1 MQEVRKD
8 YVKRIWMV
16 SDTHIGCRANSVEW
30 IEIIRDYFFNFF
42 IPLVRKEYKEGD
54 ILYHLGDV
62 FDNRQS
68 LNLMAQHLAI
78 EVFEELSSIFPEIHV
93 IVGNHDIYRKNSNDI
108 SSVDSIKYI
117 PNVHT
122 YKDPVVHLV
131 GNRSCFLMPWRVDK
145 DHEVETLASYRPTD
159 YVFCHSEV
167 KGLQLGANPNIKH
180 EHGNNVDIYE
190 KYTKVYSGHI
200 HYRQKSKNFVL
211 VGNPYQMTRSD
222 RDNQKGIYLLD
233 VESGKEEFFPNDYS
247 PKFIRYNL
255 MNLLEMTTEQ
265 IIGEIENNFV
275 DLYIPAE
282 VISKYNISLLMNLI
296 EGHARKIEPHIYE
309 DDRIANDNE
318 YIDEDIEDAYK
329 NLSIPALSKTFIESL
344 DYDDDIKNRLQ
355 ASIKELY
362 NSIVAK
368 ES

>member
-1 MQEVRKD
+1 MQEERKD

-16 SDTHIGCRANSVEW
+16 SDTHLGCRANSVEW

-42 IPLVRKEYKEGD
+42 IPLVKKEYQEGD

-78 EVFEELSSIFPEIHV
+78 EVFEELAEIFPEIHV

-108 SSVDSIKYI
+108 SSVDCIKYI
-117 PNVHT
+117 PKVHV
-122 YKDPVVHLV
+122 YKDPVVHLI
-131 GNRSCFLMPWRVDK
+131 NNKSCFLMPWRVDK
-145 DHEVETLASYRPTD
+145 DHEIETLSSYRPTD

-167 KGLQLGANPNIKH
+167 KGLQIGPNPRIKH
-180 EHGNNVDIYE
+180 EGGNSVDIYSN
-190 KYTKVYSGHI
+190 YSRVYSGHI
-200 HYRQKSKNFVL
+200 HFGQKSKNFVL

-222 RDNQKGIYLLD
+222 RGNTKGVYLLD
-233 VESGKEEFFPNDYS
+233 VATGDETFFENDYS
-247 PKFIRYNL
+247 PKFVKYNL
-255 MNLLEMTTEQ
+255 MEILEMTTESL
-265 IIGEIENNFV
+265 IEEIRNNFV

-296 EGHARKIEPHIYE
+296 EGHARRIEPHIYE
-309 DDRIANDNE
+309 DERIANDAE
-318 YIDEDIEDAYK
+318 DADIDIEDAYK
-329 NLSIPALSKTFIESL
+329 NLSIPSLAKTFIDSS
-344 DYDDDIKNRLQ
+344 DYDDEIKQRLKD
-355 ASIKELY
+355 SIKDLY

-368 ES
+368 EK